1 MKNPKKTLL
10 TLLLAVFSVSLSAQE
25 PAGRDYVFRFVPG
38 RDMFYIP
45 WQGNDSVLSEL
56 TQAVAGRMERLR
68 QRQMYI
74 CVASYAA
81 TPADSLP
88 AGRMGYLRANRVKSE
103 LIVRAGV
110 TEAMFVTERS
120 LSGLYLDSLRDVVV
134 VTFPASAAKVAEI
147 AGAEAAAS
155 VEAYNKGQVGKAE
168 PEQTANVQAEAEKRR
183 QEEQTRL
190 VAEREAAKRAEE
202 QRLAA
207 GQAEQEPVMD
217 EEPAQADTEK
227 SSNETAKITGDYTFA
242 LRANLLRWAT
252 LTPDVGIEWRI
263 DRNVGI
269 AVNGMWTSWS
279 WDDKNRRYAL
289 WEVAPEVRY
298 YTGKEKRC
306 YIGAMFKAGEFNYKL
321 SDTGKQGDLLGGG
334 IVGGYQL
341 RLNKALSLDF
351 GLGLGYIRADYDKYT
366 VTDGVRVRSGSG
378 TKNWWGPTSASIT
391 LKWNLF

>member
-10 TLLLAVFSVSLSAQE
+10 TLLLAVFSVSLPAQE
-25 PAGRDYVFRFVPG
+25 PTGRDYVFRFVPG

-45 WQGNDSVLSEL
+45 WQGNDSVLSGL
-56 TQAVAGRMERLR
+56 TQVIAGHQERLR
-68 QRQMYI
+68 KGQMYI

-81 TPADSLP
+81 TPADTLP
-88 AGRMGYLRANRVKSE
+88 AGRMGYLRASRVKSE
-103 LIVRAGV
+103 LIVRAGM
-110 TEAMFVTERS
+110 TEAVFVTERS
-120 LSGLYLDSLRDVVV
+120 FPGLYLDSLRDVVV

-147 AGAEAAAS
+147 AGAKAAAGM
-155 VEAYNKGQVGKAE
+155 EAYNKEQSGTAE
-168 PEQTANVQAEAEKRR
+168 REQTANGQAGAGKR
-183 QEEQTRL
+183 QQKEQTRP
-190 VAEREAAKRAEE
+190 
-202 QRLAA
+202 AA
-207 GQAEQEPVMD
+207 GQAEQERVAA
-217 EEPAQADTEK
+217 EEPAQTDTK
-227 SSNETAKITGDYTFA
+227 RLSANETAKAVGGYTFA

-252 LTPDVGIEWRI
+252 LTPDLGLEWRI
-263 DRNVGI
+263 NRNAGI
-269 AVNGMWTSWS
+269 LVNGTWTSWS

-298 YTGKEKRC
+298 YTGKEKRG
-306 YIGAMFKAGEFNYKL
+306 YIGAMFKAGGFNYKL
-321 SDTGKQGDLLGGG
+321 SGTGKQGDLLGGG

-341 RLNKALSLDF
+341 SLNKALSLDF